1 MADQET
7 KDAIQ
12 DTAIAV
18 VQAQQQVV
26 GAGVVGAG
34 VATLGPVQ
42 SDRDTD
48 LLQQIRDFGKKSVD
62 ALKNAVGV
70 FTSLLTFEKNE
81 ARIAREQQAEKDK
94 ELKGKETDGNISAN
108 LGDVFA
114 DENLDVANKV
124 GALAFMGNFLG
135 NLPGVGLIK
144 KILAPIGAFFG
155 KGGFIFRIFGRFGPL
170 AVLAGGIFL
179 IARYADDIAK
189 AFAPV
194 IDKLKGLVTAL
205 TPFFQNTLLPFVDFV
220 FKNLIQG
227 LANVMDFVINTI
239 TNIVEGIKK
248 IFSGDIGAGLSQLL
262 DGLMGVIFAI
272 PVMIFNFLKPM
283 FLGIVDFFEEGFQ
296 NFTQGI
302 RDFFSNIFS
311 AIGGFIM
318 NYINFVKD
326 KVITLVTAP
335 IQFFKDIFS
344 FITNV
349 YSNILTSVNEFLG
362 GIPGKILGGVMSL
375 FAPIIDF
382 FKSIGNKIKSA
393 INAIID
399 ALPLPK
405 SLKNKMKF
413 EIEEEPAQLDTA
425 GTGDAAIAEKIA
437 KDNRMGIDQIGKYKF
452 VNGVLQINGKDF
464 SHPGDEIA
472 KSYVDEIG
480 EAVKLAMD
488 SRGNYTVVKSDMP
501 LKPND
506 FKMTS
511 MGQEQDDNV
520 LFGTEPLVAGKTK
533 NLAKSIPMSDSGAGA
548 TFVNQPITKID
559 NSSSNS
565 QTSVNTGK
573 LQVAIDPYHDRNAV
587 SEYF

>member
-48 LLQQIRDFGKKSVD
+48 LLTQIRDFGKKSVD

-70 FTSLLTFEKNE
+70 FTSLLTFEKNQ

-94 ELKGKETDGNISAN
+94 ELKGKETGDGGMSAN
-108 LGDVFA
+108 FGDVFA
-114 DENLDVANKV
+114 DDKEVANKV

-205 TPFFQNTLLPFVDFV
+205 TPFFQNTLMPFVDFV
-220 FKNLIQG
+220 FKNLIKG
-227 LANVMDFVINTI
+227 LANVMDFIIGTI

-248 IFSGDIGAGLSQLL
+248 IFTAGERMEGLNQLL

-272 PVMIFNFLKPM
+272 PAMIFNFLKPM
-283 FLGIVDFFEEGFQ
+283 FLGIVNHFEESFQ
-296 NFTQGI
+296 NFAQGI
-302 RDFFSNIFS
+302 RDFFGKIFS

-318 NYINFVKD
+318 TYINFVKD
-326 KVITLVTAP
+326 KIITLVTAP

-344 FITNV
+344 FIFNV
-349 YSNILTSVNEFLG
+349 YSTIFQSVNEFLG
-362 GIPGKILGGVMSL
+362 GIPGKILGAIAGI
-375 FAPIIDF
+375 FDPIINF
-382 FKSIGNKIKSA
+382 FRNMKIGIFKI
-393 INAIID
+393 INAVID
-399 ALPLPK
+399 AMPMPGVIKDKL
-405 SLKNKMKF
+405 KF
-413 EIEEEPAQLDTA
+413 EIPEAPKAEFVNPEQPNFAKKDDTNEISSSSDIITKGVVQDESGSKNMMFNEEDALKKANALNEAFAKMNDFKQFTPIKTDDGFAVADVNNPFYENQLKGTPTA
-425 GTGDAAIAEKIA
+425 FEMANMPPKTIA
-437 KDNRMGIDQIGKYKF
+437 KD
-452 VNGVLQINGKDF
+452 
-464 SHPGDEIA
+464 
-472 KSYVDEIG
+472 
-480 EAVKLAMD
+480 
-488 SRGNYTVVKSDMP
+488 
-501 LKPND
+501 
-506 FKMTS
+506 
-511 MGQEQDDNV
+511 
-520 LFGTEPLVAGKTK
+520 
-533 NLAKSIPMSDSGAGA
+533 IPMSETNAGS

>member
-18 VQAQQQVV
+18 VKAQQQVV

-501 LKPND
+501 LKPRD
-506 FKMTS
+506 FKVIAESPDSGVNFT
-511 MGQEQDDNV
+511 
-520 LFGTEPLVAGKTK
+520 GTEPLVAGKTK

>member
-108 LGDVFA
+108 LGNVLG

-272 PVMIFNFLKPM
+272 PAMIFNFLKPM

-302 RDFFSNIFS
+302 RDFFSKIFS

-318 NYINFVKD
+318 TYINFVKD
-326 KVITLVTAP
+326 KIITLVTAP

-344 FITNV
+344 FIFNV

>member
-48 LLQQIRDFGKKSVD
+48 LLTQIRDFGKKSVD

-70 FTSLLTFEKNE
+70 FTSLLTFEKNQ

-108 LGDVFA
+108 LGNVLG

-205 TPFFQNTLLPFVDFV
+205 TPFFQNTLMPFVDFV
-220 FKNLIQG
+220 FKNLIKG
-227 LANVMDFVINTI
+227 LANVMDFIIGTI

-248 IFSGDIGAGLSQLL
+248 IFTAGERMEGLNQLL

-272 PVMIFNFLKPM
+272 PAMIFNFLKPM
-283 FLGIVDFFEEGFQ
+283 FLGIVNHFEESFQ
-296 NFTQGI
+296 NFAQGI
-302 RDFFSNIFS
+302 RDFFGKIFS

-318 NYINFVKD
+318 TYINFVKD
-326 KVITLVTAP
+326 KIITLVTAP

-344 FITNV
+344 FIFNV
-349 YSNILTSVNEFLG
+349 YSTIFQSVNEFLG
-362 GIPGKILGGVMSL
+362 GIPGKILGAIAGI
-375 FAPIIDF
+375 FDPIINF
-382 FKSIGNKIKSA
+382 FRNMKIGIFKI
-393 INAIID
+393 INAVID
-399 ALPLPK
+399 AMPMPGVIKDKL
-405 SLKNKMKF
+405 KF
-413 EIEEEPAQLDTA
+413 EIPEAPKAEFVNPEQPNFAKKDDTNEISSSSDIITKGVVQDESGSKNMMFNEEDALKKANALNEAFAKMNDFKQFTPIKTDDGFAVADVNNPFYENQLKGTPTA
-425 GTGDAAIAEKIA
+425 FEMANMPPKTIA
-437 KDNRMGIDQIGKYKF
+437 KD
-452 VNGVLQINGKDF
+452 
-464 SHPGDEIA
+464 
-472 KSYVDEIG
+472 
-480 EAVKLAMD
+480 
-488 SRGNYTVVKSDMP
+488 
-501 LKPND
+501 
-506 FKMTS
+506 
-511 MGQEQDDNV
+511 
-520 LFGTEPLVAGKTK
+520 
-533 NLAKSIPMSDSGAGA
+533 IPMSETNAGS

-587 SEYF
+587 QDYF

>member
-70 FTSLLTFEKNE
+70 FKSLLTFEKNE
-81 ARIAREQQAEKDK
+81 SRIAREQQAEKDK
-94 ELKGKETDGNISAN
+94 ELKGKKTPIGPNLPAIKDEKDVAKL
-108 LGDVFA
+108 LGD
-114 DENLDVANKV
+114 KV
-124 GALAFMGNFLG
+124 GALAFLGNFLG
-135 NLPGVGLIK
+135 NLPGAGLIK

-155 KGGFIFRIFGRFGPL
+155 KDGFIFRIFGRFGPL

-205 TPFFQNTLLPFVDFV
+205 TPFFQNKLLPFVDFV

-227 LANVMDFVINTI
+227 LAEVMDFIINTI

-248 IFSGDIGAGLSQLL
+248 IFTSGERMEGLNQLL

-272 PVMIFNFLKPM
+272 PIAIFNFLKPM
-283 FLGIVDFFEEGFQ
+283 FD
-296 NFTQGI
+296 
-302 RDFFSNIFS
+302 
-311 AIGGFIM
+311 AIGEMFT
-318 NYINFVKD
+318 NTVESVKNFFVS
-326 KVITLVTAP
+326 L
-335 IQFFKDIFS
+335 
-344 FITNV
+344 
-349 YSNILTSVNEFLG
+349 
-362 GIPGKILGGVMSL
+362 PGKILGGVMSL

-405 SLKNKMKF
+405 SVKNKMKF

-464 SHPGDEIA
+464 SHPGENIA
-472 KSYVDEIG
+472 QSFVDEIG
-480 EAVKLAMD
+480 DAVKLAMD

-501 LKPND
+501 LKPRD

-520 LFGTEPLVAGKTK
+520 IFGTEPLVAGKTK

>member
-7 KDAIQ
+7 KDTIQ

-18 VQAQQQVV
+18 VNAQQRVV
-26 GAGVVGAG
+26 GAGLVGAG
-34 VATLGPVQ
+34 VATLGPVK
-42 SDRDTD
+42 SDKDTD

-70 FTSLLTFEKNE
+70 FKSLLTFEKNE
-81 ARIAREQQAEKDK
+81 SRIAREQQAEKDK
-94 ELKGKETDGNISAN
+94 ELKGKKTPIGPNLPAIKDEKDVAKL
-108 LGDVFA
+108 LGD
-114 DENLDVANKV
+114 KV
-124 GALAFMGNFLG
+124 GALAFLGNFLG
-135 NLPGVGLIK
+135 NLPGAGLIK

-155 KGGFIFRIFGRFGPL
+155 KDGFIFRIFGRFGPL

-189 AFAPV
+189 SFAPV

-205 TPFFQNTLLPFVDFV
+205 TPFFQNKLLPFVDFV

-227 LANVMDFVINTI
+227 LAEVMDFIINTI

-248 IFSGDIGAGLSQLL
+248 IFTSGERMEGLNQLL

-272 PVMIFNFLKPM
+272 PIAIFNFLKPM
-283 FLGIVDFFEEGFQ
+283 FLGIVNHFEESFQ

-302 RDFFSNIFS
+302 RDFFSNLFSGIKSIFS
-311 AIGGFIM
+311 EAFENLKKNLKQDIEFIKTRFGEIFDAIGEMFT
-318 NYINFVKD
+318 NTVESVKNFFVS
-326 KVITLVTAP
+326 L
-335 IQFFKDIFS
+335 
-344 FITNV
+344 
-349 YSNILTSVNEFLG
+349 
-362 GIPGKILGGVMSL
+362 PGKILGGVMSL

-413 EIEEEPAQLDTA
+413 EIEEEPSGLDTA

-464 SHPGDEIA
+464 SHPGDMIA
-472 KSYVDEIG
+472 KTYVDEIG
-480 EAVKLAMD
+480 DAVKLAMD

-501 LKPND
+501 LKPRD
-506 FKMTS
+506 FKTIGES
-511 MGQEQDDNV
+511 PDSGVN
-520 LFGTEPLVAGKTK
+520 FTGTEPLVAGKTK
-533 NLAKSIPMSDSGAGA
+533 NLAKSIPMSDSIAPA

>member
-48 LLQQIRDFGKKSVD
+48 LLTQIRDFGKKSVD

-70 FTSLLTFEKNE
+70 FTSLLTFEKNQ

-108 LGDVFA
+108 LGNVLG

-155 KGGFIFRIFGRFGPL
+155 KGGFIFKIFGRFGPL

-205 TPFFQNTLLPFVDFV
+205 TPFFQNTLMPFVDFV
-220 FKNLIQG
+220 FKNLIKG
-227 LANVMDFVINTI
+227 LANVMDFIIGTI

-248 IFSGDIGAGLSQLL
+248 IFTAGERMEGLNQLL

-272 PVMIFNFLKPM
+272 PAMIFNFLKPM
-283 FLGIVDFFEEGFQ
+283 FLGIVNHFEESFQ
-296 NFTQGI
+296 NFAQGI
-302 RDFFSNIFS
+302 RDFFGKIFS

-318 NYINFVKD
+318 TYINFVKD
-326 KVITLVTAP
+326 KIITLVTAP

-344 FITNV
+344 FIFNV
-349 YSNILTSVNEFLG
+349 YSTIFQSVNEFLG
-362 GIPGKILGGVMSL
+362 GIPGKILGAIAGI
-375 FAPIIDF
+375 FDPIINF
-382 FKSIGNKIKSA
+382 FRNMKIGIFKI
-393 INAIID
+393 INAVID
-399 ALPLPK
+399 AMPMPGVIKDKL
-405 SLKNKMKF
+405 KF
-413 EIEEEPAQLDTA
+413 EIPEAPKAEFVNPEQPNFAKKDDTNEISSSSDIITKGVVQDESGSKNMMFNEEDALKKANALNEAFAKMNDFKQFTPIKTDDGFAVADVNNPFYENQLKGTPTA
-425 GTGDAAIAEKIA
+425 FEMANMPPKTIA
-437 KDNRMGIDQIGKYKF
+437 KD
-452 VNGVLQINGKDF
+452 
-464 SHPGDEIA
+464 
-472 KSYVDEIG
+472 
-480 EAVKLAMD
+480 
-488 SRGNYTVVKSDMP
+488 
-501 LKPND
+501 
-506 FKMTS
+506 
-511 MGQEQDDNV
+511 
-520 LFGTEPLVAGKTK
+520 
-533 NLAKSIPMSDSGAGA
+533 IPMSETNAGS

-587 SEYF
+587 QDYF

>member
-18 VQAQQQVV
+18 VKAQQQVV

-34 VATLGPVQ
+34 VATLGPVK

-62 ALKNAVGV
+62 ALKDAVGV

-81 ARIAREQQAEKDK
+81 SRIAREQQAEKDK
-94 ELKGKETDGNISAN
+94 ELKTRNNEEGNISAN
-108 LGDVFA
+108 LGNVLGDEKDVG
-114 DENLDVANKV
+114 NKV
-124 GALAFMGNFLG
+124 GALAFLGNFLG

-205 TPFFQNTLLPFVDFV
+205 TPFFQNTLMPFVDFV
-220 FKNLIQG
+220 FKNLIKG
-227 LANVMDFVINTI
+227 LANVMDFIIGTI

-272 PVMIFNFLKPM
+272 PAMIFNFLKPM

-302 RDFFSNIFS
+302 RDFFSNVFS

-382 FKSIGNKIKSA
+382 FKSIGNRIKSA

-413 EIEEEPAQLDTA
+413 EIEEEPTGLDTA

-437 KDNRMGIDQIGKYKF
+437 EDNRMGIDQIGKYKF

-464 SHPGDEIA
+464 SHPGENIA
-472 KSYVDEIG
+472 QSFVDEIG
-480 EAVKLAMD
+480 DAVKLAMD

-501 LKPND
+501 LKPRD
-506 FKMTS
+506 FKVIAESPDSGVDFT
-511 MGQEQDDNV
+511 
-520 LFGTEPLVAGKTK
+520 GTEPLVAGKTK

-573 LQVAIDPYHDRNAV
+573 LQIAIDPYHDRNAV
-587 SEYF
+587 GIPT

>member
-48 LLQQIRDFGKKSVD
+48 LLTQIRDFGKKSVD

-70 FTSLLTFEKNE
+70 FTSLLTFEKNQ

-108 LGDVFA
+108 LGNVLG

-205 TPFFQNTLLPFVDFV
+205 TPFFQNTLMPFVDFV

-227 LANVMDFVINTI
+227 LAKVMDFIIGTI

-248 IFSGDIGAGLSQLL
+248 IFTAGERMEGLNQLL

-272 PVMIFNFLKPM
+272 PAMIFNFLKPM
-283 FLGIVDFFEEGFQ
+283 FLGIVNHFEESFQ
-296 NFTQGI
+296 NFAQGI
-302 RDFFSNIFS
+302 RDFFGKIFS

-318 NYINFVKD
+318 TYINFVKD
-326 KVITLVTAP
+326 KIITLVTAP

-344 FITNV
+344 FIFNV
-349 YSNILTSVNEFLG
+349 YSTIFQSVNEFLG
-362 GIPGKILGGVMSL
+362 GIPGKILGAIAGI
-375 FAPIIDF
+375 FDPIINF
-382 FKSIGNKIKSA
+382 FRNMKIGIFKI
-393 INAIID
+393 INAVID
-399 ALPLPK
+399 AMPMPGVIKDKL
-405 SLKNKMKF
+405 KF
-413 EIEEEPAQLDTA
+413 EIPEAPKAEFVNPEQPNFAKKDDTNEISSSSDIITKGVVQDESGSKNMMFNEEDALKKANALNEAFAKMNDFKQFTPIKTDDGFAVADVNNPFYENQLKGTPTA
-425 GTGDAAIAEKIA
+425 FEMANMPPKTIA
-437 KDNRMGIDQIGKYKF
+437 KD
-452 VNGVLQINGKDF
+452 
-464 SHPGDEIA
+464 
-472 KSYVDEIG
+472 
-480 EAVKLAMD
+480 
-488 SRGNYTVVKSDMP
+488 
-501 LKPND
+501 
-506 FKMTS
+506 
-511 MGQEQDDNV
+511 
-520 LFGTEPLVAGKTK
+520 
-533 NLAKSIPMSDSGAGA
+533 IPMSETNAGS

-587 SEYF
+587 QDYF